1 MSILSK
7 LANKFLRIPEVK
19 IPFGEVLL
27 LNQIKD
33 TLHYLSATD
42 LDMLAIA
49 IKAERASRGSNL

>member
-7 LANKFLRIPEVK
+7 LANKFLRIQEVK

-33 TLHYLSATD
+33 TLHYLSTSD
-42 LDMLAIA
+42 LDLLVTA
-49 IKAERASRGSNL
+49 IKAERATRGNNL

>member
-19 IPFGEVLL
+19 IPFGEVML

-33 TLHYLSATD
+33 TLHYLSTSD
-42 LDMLAIA
+42 LDLLVTA
-49 IKAERASRGSNL
+49 IKAERSTRGSNL

>member
-19 IPFGEVLL
+19 IPFGEVML

-33 TLHYLSATD
+33 TLHYLSTSD
-42 LDMLAIA
+42 LDLLVMA
-49 IKAERASRGSNL
+49 IKAERATRGTNL